1 MKRRQRGEK
10 WLLKVS
16 LSLPIIMGYRCI
28 SESECRIPSYSIASQ
43 QNHQSWRHITVDN
56 LTPYG
61 NIWKQLIWLIL
72 ILGSDRWSRPLILLT
87 HDPWFWPLI
96 PILDPESGFLT
107 NDPCSR
113 EFSVFLGGTGTS
125 TGKIW
130 HGKKV
135 PEPVPVKFGTSTGIV
150 TGKILHQYRRIPG
163 NFSFFGVV
171 SENFGTEKKY

>member
-1 MKRRQRGEK
+1 MVSVVANAVKGKKKNQGKTTFSLIEIFYTLSAQISWTCMKRRQRGEK

-72 ILGSDRWSRPLILLT
+72 ILGSDSWSRPLILLT

-113 EFSVFLGGTGTS
+113 EFSVF
-125 TGKIW
+125 
-130 HGKKV
+130 
-135 PEPVPVKFGTSTGIV
+135 
-150 TGKILHQYRRIPG
+150 
-163 NFSFFGVV
+163 
-171 SENFGTEKKY
+171 